1 MLNGYKKGQYF
12 SFDAIIASVIFVL
25 TLIMLLSYWN
35 SVKTFLDFQAE
46 DMAKEATR
54 ISTLLFVPP
63 LPSASADCNNYD
75 RLGLVTS
82 FQDKRMNET
91 VLDCLNG
98 MDALSVR
105 ANLSALYNVSIVI
118 TDSYSPNNPYV
129 LGENP
134 ESSDFAKTKVEITKL
149 RRMGTIAMEDGTNHM
164 ATVDIYVY
172 K

>member
-54 ISTLLFVPP
+54 ISTLLFVAPI
-63 LPSASADCNNYD
+63 PSGVDCTSYD
-75 RLGLVTS
+75 RLGLAIS
-82 FQDKRMNET
+82 IKDKRMNET
-91 VLDCLNG
+91 SLKCLDG
-98 MDALSVR
+98 MDTASLR
-105 ANLSALYNVSIVI
+105 GNLSALYNVSIVI
-118 TDSYSPNNPYV
+118 TDTYNENKPYI
-129 LGENP
+129 LGVDP
-134 ESSDFAKTKVEITKL
+134 TSQAFMDSKTEITKL
-149 RRMGTIAMEDGTNHM
+149 RRLGTIAMENGQDHM
-164 ATVDIYVY
+164 AKVDIYVY